1 MENHIP
7 QAVINR
13 AELFFE
19 SKTKY
24 SIILLGE
31 YKNKTAYYVSYGASN
46 IERSC
51 GSPVV
56 ILYDST
62 SCEIAIDSFKVLD
75 YFR

>member
-31 YKNKTAYYVSYGASN
+31 YKNKTAYYVSYGLLTKKEAVAHQS
-46 IERSC
+46 
-51 GSPVV
+51 
-56 ILYDST
+56 
-62 SCEIAIDSFKVLD
+62 
-75 YFR
+75 